1 MARMPASV
9 YRQIRPA
16 VGDNRRPGP
25 SIHKQASTTH
35 IKAIRCGGLKR
46 IKGWPFQ
53 CNAKSS
59 SIQCASF
66 VGETDLADEN
76 WCLSLHVMYIIT
88 RSSGSGQ
95 DVIVHGLPPLHC
107 ETAIRIGTQL
117 KQRFQHRRRIA
128 NGREGEKRR
137 QDGTWV
143 RGLPARM
150 ACTQRFF
157 LKSLCSLC
165 SRWEIKPRSTQST
178 QRFFLKP
185 LCSRWE
191 IKPQSTAWMMRTAPG
206 IIFHHSY
213 CVKWEEAPLRHLPI
227 TAVHWDASV
236 VALPGIVKRW
246 CLVISASRGSIETC

>member
-16 VGDNRRPGP
+16 VGDNRRPSP

-165 SRWEIKPRSTQST
+165 SRWEIKP
-178 QRFFLKP
+178 
-185 LCSRWE
+185 
-191 IKPQSTAWMMRTAPG
+191 QSTAWMMRTAPG

-213 CVKWEEAPLRHLPI
+213 CVKWEEAPLRYLPI

-246 CLVISASRGSIETC
+246 CLVISASHGSIETC